1 MNNKK
6 LFLILI
12 LVTIFFFSCSKE
24 KKLKWKYSLGETLK
38 VQTDP
43 LYIQNK
49 DIIVT
54 WRVDIKKLNRK
65 KKEGDYVVPKVN
77 TLGSDIEMEL
87 QNKRFYANLVAL
99 DIKTGKE
106 VWKTVT
112 LGASDQNLSSPSY
125 SNGKIYVG
133 SDYGYVYEIN
143 PENGKISWQYDTGSW
158 VYSEIFVNKEY
169 ILTGNENGYLFL
181 WNRQNKD
188 LIFKKEIDYIEK
200 KWFIKDNFIY
210 GSSQNAIYKLNLD
223 GEILK
228 KYRVDDKYKN
238 FSNETVKHPP
248 IKSKLLLTKE
258 YCYFTA
264 ESNYL
269 YKLNINNW
277 KIEWKTK
284 LNTSFSSPVLYKGN
298 IFIGTDKNLVAINS
312 KNGKIIHK
320 YKTNNRWIDFD
331 INFRK
336 GGPVNGDA
344 SVHNGNVYFGSYDYS
359 LYAYDIDTEKLLW
372 KYKIKHHIDR
382 TKPIVTDRF
391 VSFGADSHHLY
402 LIGN

>member
-1 MNNKK
+1 MMNNKK

-238 FSNETVKHPP
+238 FSNETVKH
-248 IKSKLLLTKE
+248 
-258 YCYFTA
+258 
-264 ESNYL
+264 
-269 YKLNINNW
+269 
-277 KIEWKTK
+277 
-284 LNTSFSSPVLYKGN
+284 
-298 IFIGTDKNLVAINS
+298 
-312 KNGKIIHK
+312 
-320 YKTNNRWIDFD
+320 
-331 INFRK
+331 
-336 GGPVNGDA
+336 
-344 SVHNGNVYFGSYDYS
+344 
-359 LYAYDIDTEKLLW
+359 
-372 KYKIKHHIDR
+372 
-382 TKPIVTDRF
+382 
-391 VSFGADSHHLY
+391 
-402 LIGN
+402 